1 MEQIPLTIE
10 NMSYNDFLGEVNINL
25 LSENDVE
32 TYEVGDN
39 KAVIMVIYV
48 LMAKREQI
56 TVSYQGMEPF
66 TAMPV
71 VIGL

>member
-1 MEQIPLTIE
+1 MTIE

>member
-1 MEQIPLTIE
+1 MTIE

-56 TVSYQGMEPF
+56 NVSYQGMEPF

>member
-1 MEQIPLTIE
+1 
-10 NMSYNDFLGEVNINL
+10 MSYNDFLGEVNINL